1 MKSIISTKNNSKNLQ
16 KVEKMF
22 KLSMPKSLLVDLQR
36 QEILKQNSFYATK
49 IGAIE
54 VIQAIVLIIEYFST
68 WNTGQHTVP
77 PFRQTI
83 GMIMFSFRDVP

>member
-54 VIQAIVLIIEYFST
+54 VIQAIVLIIEYYIFNLEHRSAHGPT
-68 WNTGQHTVP
+68 L
-77 PFRQTI
+77 QTNNWHDYV
-83 GMIMFSFRDVP
+83 FL